1 MAKRKTPKVKKP
13 SKITNEHLSKLQE
26 TVSKINRAQLDLG
39 ILETRK
45 HNLLHGVASIQDE
58 LTLMQ
63 SKFEKEYGTTDIDIQ
78 TGEINYNKNEQT
90 DQKN

>member
-1 MAKRKTPKVKKP
+1 MSKRKKKKVEKP
-13 SKITNEHLSKLQE
+13 TKITNEHLNKLQE
-26 TVSKINRAQLDLG
+26 TVTKINRAQLDLG

-45 HNLLHGVASIQDE
+45 HNLLHALAGVQDE

-63 SKFEKEYGTTDIDIQ
+63 GEFEKEYGTADIDIQ

-90 DQKN
+90 N

>member
-1 MAKRKTPKVKKP
+1 MAKRKTKKVEKP
-13 SKITNEHLSKLQE
+13 TKITNEHLNKLQE
-26 TVSKINRAQLDLG
+26 TVTKINRAQLDLG

-45 HNLLHGVASIQDE
+45 HNLLHALAGVQDE

-63 SKFEKEYGTTDIDIQ
+63 GEFEKEYGTADIDIQ

-90 DQKN
+90 N